1 MASVDG
7 YSSRRAQPCLGL
19 VVLLALLF
27 LGTQHIHIARYN
39 STSRLRLSLSSNSNS
54 ETPAVLHNVVPTQ
67 QTWDGLLRLIVQDTV
82 PPSSITPVDN
92 LGDIGSREV
101 CEDLQRA
108 TPAGKCVEMSNP
120 NSQVVLLCLQRGN
133 SHGTLLIHGVDGRGS
148 SAAAGVADSWANW
161 ADSAAHTAH
170 DVFRVRLV
178 GPEILQPAVHY
189 CGRLAVAPFELTLPG
204 RYTLVVTQL
213 YSNFT
218 YEAPPFVL
226 SDVRV
231 ANHSFDV
238 ELPPHACGVGL
249 VSCKLASTSSQ
260 LRVAGLKR
268 HQDDTGSAGDD
279 WSRRQLA
286 DAKPCTACTGFNHN
300 GRWVAA
306 SQADPQ
312 LLGAVHTALQ
322 EMCVFRYAPPPDN
335 YFGCPTALQRAAVP
349 DIEDH
354 PVLEWLPYSCQYQKV
369 TPAIGARCKASLKQQ
384 RPNNHVC
391 FIGDS
396 QTRHLFNQVVHLL
409 EGEAAGYRKQV
420 SGIDRAYQVLGSDIL
435 TYIADNYGNASAL
448 WWDTSNCSHV
458 FVNFGHWPLS
468 FQETQP
474 WPAQRFAAQVLRLAK
489 SMQAQ
494 RQRHGNEQYWLT
506 LGPTPLLDYH
516 QHKTYIRHG
525 VDWRTDPFILKFNK
539 IAATVMQAHNIP
551 VVDIHSIAS
560 PLFDLSYDANHY
572 IGSVGLAQANM
583 VANIICSDVLQHAHP
598 SADQQAQT
606 SQARLN
612 M

>member
-1 MASVDG
+1 MAPVDG
-7 YSSRRAQPCLGL
+7 YSSRRAQQPCLGL
-19 VVLLALLF
+19 VVLLAFVF
-27 LGTQHIHIARYN
+27 LGGQYLHIVRYN
-39 STSRLRLSLSSNSNS
+39 YTSRLRLSLSSSSQS
-54 ETPAVLHNVVPTQ
+54 ETSAVLHDVVPTR
-67 QTWDGLLRLIVQDTV
+67 QTWEELLRLVVQDTV
-82 PPSSITPVDN
+82 PPSSIASVGN
-92 LGDIGSREV
+92 LGDIGSRAV
-101 CEDLQRA
+101 CDDLQQA
-108 TPAGKCVEMSNP
+108 TPAGNCVEMGNH
-120 NSQVVLLCLQRGN
+120 NSQVVLRCLQRGN
-133 SHGTLLIHGVDGRGS
+133 SHGTLLIHGADGKGS
-148 SAAAGVADSWANW
+148 SASAGVADSWADE
-161 ADSAAHTAH
+161 ADSAANRAH
-170 DVFRVRLV
+170 DVFRVRLI

-213 YSNFT
+213 YHNFT

-226 SDVRV
+226 SDVRL

-238 ELPPHACGVGL
+238 ELSPHACGVGL
-249 VSCKLASTSSQ
+249 PSCKLWSTSSQ
-260 LRVAGLKR
+260 LHLAALQR
-268 HQDDTGSAGDD
+268 HDDIGSAGDD
-279 WSRRQLA
+279 CSRRRLA
-286 DAKPCTACTGFNHN
+286 GAEPCTPCTGFNHN

-306 SQADPQ
+306 AQTDPN
-312 LLGAVHTALQ
+312 LLDAVHRALQ
-322 EMCVFRYAPPPDN
+322 EVCVFKYAPPPDN

-369 TPAIGARCKASLKQQ
+369 TPAIGAQCKASLKQQ

-409 EGEAAGYRKQV
+409 EGPAGGYRKQV

-435 TYIADNYGNASAL
+435 TYVADNYGNASAL

-474 WPAQRFAAQVLRLAK
+474 WPAQRFAGQVLRLAQ

-516 QHKTYIRHG
+516 QRRTYIRHG
-525 VDWRTDPFILKFNK
+525 VDWRTDPFILKFNR

-551 VVDIHSIAS
+551 VVDIYTIAS
-560 PLFDLSYDANHY
+560 PLFDVSYDANHY

-583 VANIICSDVLQHAHP
+583 VVNIICRDVLQHSHP
-598 SADQQAQT
+598 RHQQVQV
-606 SQARLN
+606 SQVRRNL
-612 M
+612 